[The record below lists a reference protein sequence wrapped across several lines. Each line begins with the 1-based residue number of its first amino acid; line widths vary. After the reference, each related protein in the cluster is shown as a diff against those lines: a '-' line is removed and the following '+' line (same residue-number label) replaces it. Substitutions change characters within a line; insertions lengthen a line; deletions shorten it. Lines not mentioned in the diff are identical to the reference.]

1 MKKLVY
7 LFAGLIVLLGGM
19 VVHYTLTDRTTP
31 DAAFTQLVA
40 VMDLDA
46 PAYGAAWYAPR
57 SLRRQSEALNPAYP
71 ELTPIL
77 RSEYVYAH

>member
-7 LFAGLIVLLGGM
+7 LFAGLIMLSGGM

-31 DAAFTQLVA
+31 DTALTQLVA
-40 VMDLDA
+40 VTGLDT

-57 SLRRQSEALNPAYP
+57 SLRHQVEALNPAYP

-77 RSEYVYAH
+77 RSEYLYAH

>member
-1 MKKLVY
+1 LVY
-7 LFAGLIVLLGGM
+7 LLTGLIALFGTMLT
-19 VVHYTLTDRTTP
+19 HYTLTDRTTP
-31 DAAFTQLVA
+31 DAALTQLVA
-40 VMDLDA
+40 VAGLDV

-77 RSEYVYAH
+77 RSDYVYAH